1 MFLSS
6 QAPFK
11 KSAMKKLKI
20 FSILAVVLTFWSCTS
35 VLESKVPTANNK
47 ATVETVNLLLN
58 MKALTAKGFMFGHQ
72 DDLAYGI
79 GWAAPDGPS
88 DIYLLVKD
96 YPAVFGWDLG
106 HIELGAEENLD
117 GVSFA
122 SMKLWAIQV
131 HAMGGINTY
140 SWHAD
145 NPLTGGNTWDIS
157 SPEVVRS
164 VLPFGE
170 NHDLYLSWLDRLA
183 AFFLD
188 LKDET
193 GLPIPVIFR
202 PYHEHTGN
210 WFWWGQ
216 ALCTAEEFRELWH
229 MTFHYLKDTCKVN
242 NLLWAYSPSDN
253 FKSLDEFTERY
264 PGKDYTDIVG
274 FDLYQQPGQTSEH
287 FAARL
292 KEKAGLLVDFAATLE
307 KIPAITEMGYEQIPD
322 PVWWTNV
329 VWASLKDLPVSYAL
343 FWRNAINRPDHY
355 YAPYPGHISQDDFFR
370 FYEFPE
376 TLFLGDIEPEN
387 VYASNPF

>member
-1 MFLSS
+1 
-6 QAPFK
+6 
-11 KSAMKKLKI
+11 MKKFNICL
-20 FSILAVVLTFWSCTS
+20 FLAAVLLLWSCTP
-35 VLESKVPTANNK
+35 VLESKVPTADNQ
-47 ATVETVNLLLN
+47 ATAETVNLLLN

-79 GWAAPDGPS
+79 GWEAPEGPS
-88 DIYLLVKD
+88 DIYLLVND
-96 YPAVFGWDLG
+96 YPAIFGWDLG
-106 HIELGAEENLD
+106 HIELGAEQNLD

-122 SMKLWAIQV
+122 SMKQWAIQV

-145 NPLTGGNTWDIS
+145 NPLTGGSTWDIS
-157 SPEVVRS
+157 SSDVVRS

-170 NHDLYLSWLDRLA
+170 KHDLYLIWLDRLA

-188 LKDET
+188 LKDES

-216 ALCTAEEFRELWH
+216 VHCTSEEFRELWH
-229 MTFHYLKDTCKVN
+229 MTFHYLKDTRKVN

-253 FKSLDEFTERY
+253 FKSLEEFTERY
-264 PGKDYTDIVG
+264 PGKDYVDIVG
-274 FDLYQQPGQTSEH
+274 FDMYQQPGQTSEH

-292 KEKAGLLVDFAATLE
+292 KDTASLLVDFAVTLD
-307 KIPAITEMGYEQIPD
+307 KLPAITEMGYEQVPD
-322 PVWWTNV
+322 PVWWTTV
-329 VWASLKDLPVSYAL
+329 VWASFKDLPVSYAL

-355 YAPYPGHISQDDFFR
+355 YAPYPGHLSQDDFIR
-370 FYEFPE
+370 FYELPE
-376 TLFLGDIEPEN
+376 TLFLSDIEPEN
-387 VYASNPF
+387 VYDSHSF